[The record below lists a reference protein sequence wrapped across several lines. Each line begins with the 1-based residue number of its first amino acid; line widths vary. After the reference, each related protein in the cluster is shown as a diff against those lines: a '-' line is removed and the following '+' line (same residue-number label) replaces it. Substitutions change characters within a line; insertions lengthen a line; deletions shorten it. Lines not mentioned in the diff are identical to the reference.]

1 MTVQPAENEHPVVLF
16 DGVCNLCN
24 GTVQFVI
31 RRDRAQR
38 FRFAPLQSEA
48 AARACAAAGV
58 AAPGSEPGSM
68 LLILGDRVVDR
79 STAALH
85 IARRLPFPWPLF
97 SVFLLVPRFLRDLVY
112 RFVARNRYRWFGKNE
127 SCMVPTPELRGRFL
141 PGSERLR

>member
-1 MTVQPAENEHPVVLF
+1 LEPAIVLF

-31 RRDRAQR
+31 RRDRARR

-58 AAPGSEPGSM
+58 AIPTRDPGSM

-85 IARRLPFPWPLF
+85 IARRLPFPWPLCAI
-97 SVFLLVPRFLRDLVY
+97 FLLVPKVLRDLVY
-112 RFVARNRYRWFGKNE
+112 RVIARYRYRWFGKNE
-127 SCMVPTPELRGRFL
+127 SCMVPTPELRERFL
-141 PGSERLR
+141 AGSERLR